1 MVENDWLSRSCPS
14 SEQYLNDTSADF
26 QQYRRQC
33 PILACGVDNAAWSN
47 LVIWLVAPNRT
58 ALETHRGKRQPP
70 LSNVH
75 TLPRVL
81 VHPTELW
88 GTALSRTRV
97 RTWLWSSAA
106 TRHPHSHA
114 LQLWA
119 FATDPDS
126 ATRATPR
133 ADGKATTAAQS
144 VPTMVKTGD

>member
-1 MVENDWLSRSCPS
+1 MRVS
-14 SEQYLNDTSADF
+14 SALLAALAGLTMQRGAISARYLAGGKF
-26 QQYRRQC
+26 Q
-33 PILACGVDNAAWSN
+33 
-47 LVIWLVAPNRT
+47 NRT